1 MTGKR
6 PIILILFIF
15 LLAFAASAQS
25 ISIKGRV
32 EDQANKA
39 IAGATVVLRNQKT
52 GLERIV
58 STDREGRFTFSASGG
73 DKYEVIGSARGF
85 ARVIKPVDDAQGEL
99 VLNLEPD
106 AIREEVTV
114 VSGSRREE
122 LRESLNTRVEVVSAE
137 DIKKT
142 GYETV
147 GEVLREV
154 PGVVTR
160 RGSETAGAAG
170 EQVQGIDSRQVLV
183 LADGQPI
190 VGARGIKS
198 GVINLDRQAVGSLDS
213 VEVVKGA
220 ASALYGSDAIGGV
233 INLRTKEP
241 GKPFSNTVTAGA
253 GNFGVVDLRD
263 DLSFKHDSL
272 GGVFSFGRHKNNGF
286 DLNPATYITEG
297 AGFHRYDAYGKLK
310 YQFNDNFSL
319 LGFANSYWNESLG
332 RVQGEPVVSGDNG
345 LQTNNVK
352 DNAQNYGLT
361 ADWSINDRTALQ
373 ARGYFSRYDE
383 VVRGA
388 RQINGAAIPEGN
400 LFQRYGKV
408 DATVSHLLGERQFI
422 QAGVEFTI
430 DRYSGINRLQ
440 NDKARAETQVIW
452 AQDKI
457 NIVKRLT
464 FTIGGR
470 FDHHS
475 IFGSAGSPKFG
486 LNYKVTDWASLRA
499 SWGRGF
505 RAPDLGQL
513 RYRFANPSSFYQ
525 VIGNPNLVPEHSGSW
540 QVGGEFTTPDRKGRL
555 GVNYFR
561 NDIRN
566 LINSVSLGFIAPNAT
581 QASIQALLIANGADP
596 SVSTFVQSGL
606 LLFIYKN
613 TARAYTTGGE
623 ADASYALPLGFT
635 VSGAYTYLDA
645 RNADNKF
652 YLTGRNK
659 HQGMAKL
666 AYDNV
671 RYGFGANLRGS
682 FYSRWIVSQ
691 TGAGINTYAP
701 GFQLWDLYG
710 SKKLPGGAE
719 VYGSIDNLF
728 DSQDPNT
735 GTAGSIFRPDAGRTF
750 RVGMRWNFDRDE

>member
-1 MTGKR
+1 MAGKR
-6 PIILILFIF
+6 LFLSILTALIL
-15 LLAFAASAQS
+15 AFGVNAQS

-32 EDQANKA
+32 NDTAGKA

-58 STDREGRFTFSASGG
+58 STDGEGNFAFNASAEGE
-73 DKYEVIGSARGF
+73 YEVIGFAKGF
-85 ARVIKPVDDAQGEL
+85 ARLTKPAGGTATDL
-99 VLNLEPD
+99 VLTLEP
-106 AIREEVTV
+106 ETVKETVTV
-114 VSGSRREE
+114 VSGSRQEE
-122 LRESLNTRVEVVSAE
+122 LRESLNTKVEVVTAA

-147 GEVLREV
+147 GEVLREI

-160 RGSETAGAAG
+160 RGSETAGVAG

-183 LADGQPI
+183 LNDGQPV
-190 VGARGIKS
+190 VGARGIKA
-198 GVINLDRQAVGSLDS
+198 GAINLDRQQIGRVESI
-213 VEVVKGA
+213 EVVKGA
-220 ASALYGSDAIGGV
+220 SSALYGSDAIGGV
-233 INLRTKEP
+233 INIITKEP
-241 GKPFSNTVTAGA
+241 TKPFTATLTAAA
-253 GNFGVVDLRD
+253 GNFGAADLRSD
-263 DLSFKHDSL
+263 VAFKREKL
-272 GGVFSFGRHKNNGF
+272 GGIFSFGRHKNNGF
-286 DLNPATYITEG
+286 DLNPNTYTTEG
-297 AGFHRYDAYGKLK
+297 AGYHRYDAYGKLK

-319 LGFANSYWNESLG
+319 LGFANSYWNESHG
-332 RVQGEPVVSGDNG
+332 RVQGEPVVPGDNG
-345 LQTNNVK
+345 LQTNDIK
-352 DNAQNYGLT
+352 DNSQNYGLT
-361 ADWSINDRTALQ
+361 ADWSLSERTALQ

-383 VVRGA
+383 VVRGT
-388 RQINGAAIPEGN
+388 RQVNGAPIPEGN
-400 LFQRYGKV
+400 LFQRYGKF
-408 DATVSHLLGERQFI
+408 DATVSHLWGERQLI
-422 QAGVEFTI
+422 QAGVEFST

-440 NDKARAETQVIW
+440 NDKAQAETRVIW

-464 FTIGGR
+464 LTVGGR
-470 FDHHS
+470 FDNHS
-475 IFGSAGSPKFG
+475 IFGSAASPKIG

-525 VIGNPNLVPEHSGSW
+525 VIGNPNLSPEHSGSW
-540 QVGGEFTTPDRKGRL
+540 QIGGEFTTPDRKGRL

-566 LINSVSLGFIAPNAT
+566 LINSQSLGFVNTPAQAT
-581 QASIQALLIANGADP
+581 ALLTANGVDLAVLP
-596 SVSTFVQSGL
+596 YIQYGL
-606 LLFIYKN
+606 LLFVYKN

-623 ADASYALPLGFT
+623 ADASYVLPFGFT

-645 RNADNKF
+645 RNAVNKF

-659 HQGMAKL
+659 HQGTAKL
-666 AYDNV
+666 AYDNA
-671 RYGFGANLRGS
+671 RYGFSANLRGS

-691 TGAGINTYAP
+691 TGAGVNTFAA

-710 SKKLPGGAE
+710 SKQLPKGFD

-728 DSQDPNT
+728 NSQDPNT
-735 GTAGSIFRPDAGRTF
+735 GTAGSIYRPDAGRTF
-750 RVGMRWNFDRDE
+750 RVGLRWTFDRDE

>member
-1 MTGKR
+1 MAGKR
-6 PIILILFIF
+6 LVLSVLSALIL
-15 LLAFAASAQS
+15 AFSVNAQS

-32 EDQANKA
+32 EDSANKA
-39 IAGATVVLRNQKT
+39 VPGATVVLRNQRT

-58 STDREGRFTFSASGG
+58 SADTEGRFVFSAAGG
-73 DKYEVIGSARGF
+73 DTYELIVSAKGF
-85 ARVIKPVDDAQGEL
+85 SRIVKPVQGEAADV
-99 VLNLEPD
+99 VLILEPE

-114 VSGSRREE
+114 VSGSRQEE
-122 LRESLNTRVEVVSAE
+122 LRESLNTKVEVLTAD
-137 DIKKT
+137 DIKAT

-147 GEVLREV
+147 GEVLREI

-170 EQVQGIDSRQVLV
+170 EQIQGIDSRQVLV
-183 LADGQPI
+183 LTDGQPI

-198 GVINLDRQAVGSLDS
+198 GVINLDRQAVGALDS

-233 INLRTKEP
+233 INLRTREP
-241 GKPFSNTVTAGA
+241 NKPFSNTVTAGA

-263 DLSFKHDSL
+263 DLSFKRGDL

-286 DLNPATYITEG
+286 DLNPSTYTTEG
-297 AGFHRYDAYGKLK
+297 AGYHRYDAYGKLK

-332 RVQGEPVVSGDNG
+332 RVQGEPVVPGDNG
-345 LQTNNVK
+345 LQTNRVK
-352 DNAQNYGLT
+352 DNSQNYGLT
-361 ADWSINDRTALQ
+361 ADWSINGRTALQ

-383 VVRGA
+383 VVRGT
-388 RQINGAAIPEGN
+388 RQVNGAPIPEGN

-408 DATVSHLLGERQFI
+408 DATVSHLWGERQFI
-422 QAGVEFTI
+422 QAGVEFTT

-440 NDKARAETQVIW
+440 NDKAQAETQVIW
-452 AQDKI
+452 AQNKI

-540 QVGGEFTTPDRKGRL
+540 QIGGEFYGFNRKGRL
-555 GVNYFR
+555 SVNYFR

-596 SVSTFVQSGL
+596 AVSSFIQNGL

-613 TARAYTTGGE
+613 TVRAYTTGGE
-623 ADASYALPLGFT
+623 ADVTYVLPHGFT
-635 VSGAYTYLDA
+635 VNGAYTYLDA
-645 RNADNKF
+645 RNAVNKF

-666 AYDNV
+666 AYDNT
-671 RYGFGANLRGS
+671 RYGFNANLRGS

-691 TGAGINTYAP
+691 TAAGVNTYAS

-710 SKKLPGGAE
+710 SKRLPKGLE

-728 DSQDPNT
+728 DSQDGNT
-735 GTAGSIFRPDAGRTF
+735 GTTGPIYRPDAGRTF
-750 RVGMRWNFDRDE
+750 RLGLRWTLDSDQ

>member
-1 MTGKR
+1 MAGKR
-6 PIILILFIF
+6 LFLYVLSIF
-15 LLAFAASAQS
+15 ILAFGVNAQS

-32 EDQANKA
+32 EDSAKKA
-39 IAGATVVLRNQKT
+39 IPGATVVLRNQKT
-52 GLERIV
+52 GLERIAA
-58 STDREGRFTFSASGG
+58 TDAAGQ
-73 DKYEVIGSARGF
+73 F
-85 ARVIKPVDDAQGEL
+85 AFNALMPVEDSKTDL
-99 VLNLEPD
+99 VFVLEPE
-106 AIREEVTV
+106 AVREEVTV
-114 VSGSRREE
+114 VSGSRQEE
-122 LRESLNTRVEVVSAE
+122 LRESLTTKVEVITAD

-147 GEVLREV
+147 GEILREI

-170 EQVQGIDSRQVLV
+170 EQIQGIDSRQVLV
-183 LADGQPI
+183 LNDGQPI

-198 GVINLDRQAVGSLDS
+198 GVINLDRQQIGRVESI
-213 VEVVKGA
+213 EVVKGA
-220 ASALYGSDAIGGV
+220 SSALYGSDAIGGV
-233 INLRTKEP
+233 INIITKEP
-241 GKPFSNTVTAGA
+241 TKPFTATLTAAA
-253 GNFGVVDLRD
+253 GNFGVADLRSD
-263 DLSFKHDSL
+263 FGFKRDKL

-286 DLNPATYITEG
+286 DLNPNTYITEG
-297 AGFHRYDAYGKLK
+297 AGYHRYDLYGKLK
-310 YQFNDNFSL
+310 YQFTDKFSL

-332 RVQGEPVVSGDNG
+332 RVQGEPVEPPPLDNG

-352 DNAQNYGLT
+352 DNSQNYGLT
-361 ADWSINDRTALQ
+361 ADWSINDRTAVQ
-373 ARGYFSRYDE
+373 IRGYYSRYDE
-383 VVRGA
+383 VVRGT
-388 RQINGAAIPEGN
+388 RQMNGAPIPEGN
-400 LFQRYGKV
+400 LFQRYGKL
-408 DATVSHLLGERQFI
+408 DATISHLWGERHFI
-422 QAGVEFTI
+422 QAGVEVAT

-440 NDKARAETQVIW
+440 NDRAKADTRVIW

-486 LNYKVTDWASLRA
+486 LNYKVTDWASFRA

-525 VIGNPNLVPEHSGSW
+525 VIGNPNLSPEHSGSW
-540 QVGGEFTTPDRKGRL
+540 QIGGEFTTPNRKGRL

-566 LINSVSLGFIAPNAT
+566 LINSVSLGFITPAT
-581 QASIQALLIANGADP
+581 DIPALLTANGIDP
-596 SVSTFVQSGL
+596 EVSQFVQRNW
-606 LLFIYKN
+606 LLFVYKN

-623 ADASYALPLGFT
+623 ADASYVLPFGFT

-645 RNADNKF
+645 RNAVNKF

-659 HQGMAKL
+659 HQGTAKL

-671 RYGFGANLRGS
+671 RYGFSANLRGS

-691 TGAGINTYAP
+691 TVAGVNTYAP

-710 SKKLPGGAE
+710 SKSLPKGFDIF
-719 VYGSIDNLF
+719 GSIDNLF

-750 RVGMRWNFDRDE
+750 RVGMRWSFDKGE